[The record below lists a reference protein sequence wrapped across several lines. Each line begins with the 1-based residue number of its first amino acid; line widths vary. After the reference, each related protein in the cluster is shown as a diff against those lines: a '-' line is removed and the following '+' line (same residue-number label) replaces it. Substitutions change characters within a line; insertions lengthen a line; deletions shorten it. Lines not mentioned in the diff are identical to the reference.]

1 MGALLR
7 TLVPELSRLE
17 SDGLVHHRDEVGEDM
32 QSEGKLQLLIESFT
46 ELLLPACIIWEVS
59 TRIAREVEEFP
70 LVCLDRFAALNEV
83 AKLCLHPVH
92 DLLRDVTSAKSSLE
106 VIQGDDSSFG

>member
-7 TLVPELSRLE
+7 TLVPKLSCLK
-17 SDGLVHHRDEVGEDM
+17 SDGLVHHCGKVGEDM

-46 ELLLPACIIWEVS
+46 ELLLPTCIIWEVA

-83 AKLCLHPVH
+83 SKLGLHLVH
-92 DLLRDVTSAKSSLE
+92 DRLRDVASAKSSLE
-106 VIQGDDSSFG
+106 VIPGDDNSFS